1 MSIILSLI
9 SWKVNSVIIAYAL
22 TQSLRNKIGISCV
35 IIFIVKCG
43 YI

>member
-1 MSIILSLI
+1 MLIILSLI

-22 TQSLRNKIGISCV
+22 TQLSRNKVGLSCV
-35 IIFIVKCG
+35 IMFIVKGG